1 MTSPPESLNW
11 AAYGPT
17 LFVRDVAEIFGLSA
31 ITIRRAVKRGDE
43 SLPQPFAD
51 RPWRWRKSDV
61 RHRYERLTVR
71 DVRVARSKRRRQ
83 LKEAVTA

>member
-1 MTSPPESLNW
+1 MMSPPPSLDW
-11 AAYGPT
+11 SLYGPT
-17 LFVRDVAEIFGLSA
+17 LFVRDLAEIFGLSA
-31 ITIRRAVKRGDE
+31 ITIQRAVKHGDE

-61 RHRYERLTVR
+61 RLRYERLTVR